1 MRIQNNARKQG
12 NNTNIKIIVKIS
24 LVSDIFDLF
33 INKPHYYKLWLKTKK
48 EKEDLIV
55 KLSNEG
61 RTYREITN
69 IARCS
74 PNEIIRIRKKMDG
87 ENTDTS
93 PEMKSKSICAQVFD
107 LLEKEIP
114 LPQIITK
121 VDIDPDE
128 AMRIE
133 NKYLHVLKMDKI
145 VYLLKDQKDM
155 VLTIDILEF
164 LKENPHLLKLIK
176 EAKDLQFMVCDLM
189 VDREEIEHDIEV
201 DKTIL
206 RMYDKMLEKK
216 EKYSK

>member
-1 MRIQNNARKQG
+1 MN
-12 NNTNIKIIVKIS
+12 
-24 LVSDIFDLF
+24 
-33 INKPHYYKLWLKTKK
+33 PKK

-61 RTYREITN
+61 RTYREITK

-74 PNEIIRIRKKMDG
+74 PNEIRRIQKKIDG

-93 PEMKSKSICAQVFD
+93 PEMKSKSTCAQVFD
-107 LLEKEIP
+107 LLEKGIP
-114 LPQIITK
+114 LPQIITR

-133 NKYLHVLKMDKI
+133 NKYLQVLKRDKI

-155 VLTIDILEF
+155 ALTIEILEF
-164 LKENPHLLKLIK
+164 LKENPHLWKPIK
-176 EAKDLQFMVCDLM
+176 ETKDLQFVVWNLM

-201 DKTIL
+201 DKTLL
-206 RMYDKMLEKK
+206 RAYDKMLEKK
-216 EKYSK
+216 MK